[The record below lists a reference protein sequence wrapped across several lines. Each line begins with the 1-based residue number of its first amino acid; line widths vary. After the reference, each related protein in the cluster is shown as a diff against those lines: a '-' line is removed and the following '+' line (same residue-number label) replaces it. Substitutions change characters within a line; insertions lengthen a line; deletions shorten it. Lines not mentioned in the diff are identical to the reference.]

1 MKTHDNPSSKAGALP
16 RDLGGGLTLRQA
28 TPADLEAL
36 ADFNAQIHRDRGVEE
51 PNERVRVLVQDLMS
65 GTHPAVRPEDFA
77 MVEDTRTGAI
87 VSSLNLISQTWTYEG
102 IPFEVGRP
110 EMVGTHPD
118 YRRRGLIRAQFETI
132 HRWSA
137 ERGEMAQAITGIPWY
152 YRQFGYEMAMT
163 LGGGRVGYRP
173 NVPELKDGEDE
184 PYRVRPATVDDL
196 PFIAGLYDRSAD
208 RQPVHCLHSEAHWR
222 YELNGRSASND
233 DGRLLRVVETD
244 AGEPVGFLVHAGW
257 LQGKQMWLST
267 YELEPGISWPAATP
281 SVMRYLW
288 TTGEEYAARDAARDG
303 NRHGTAC
310 EAFGFGLGEEHPVYA
325 AFANRLPDVR
335 EPYAWYIRV
344 PDVMGF
350 LRHVAPALER
360 RLAASDAAGYTGEIK
375 VSFYRSGLLLK
386 LEQGRLAEVVD
397 WSPEPSDWGNAAFP
411 DLTFLHLLFGHRTCG
426 ELRHI
431 FRDCWTDN
439 SEVRAVLDGLFPKR
453 PSHVWPID

>member
-1 MKTHDNPSSKAGALP
+1 METHNDLSWTCSTGEALP
-16 RDLGGGLTLRQA
+16 RDMGDGLILRQA
-28 TPADLEAL
+28 TPADAQAL
-36 ADFNAQIHRDRGVEE
+36 ADFNAQIHRERGVEE

-65 GTHPAVRPEDFA
+65 GTHPAVRPEDFTV
-77 MVEDTRTGAI
+77 VEDTHTGTI

-102 IPFEVGRP
+102 IPFKVGRP

-118 YRRRGLIRAQFETI
+118 YRRRGLVRAQFETI

-163 LGGGRVGYRP
+163 LGGARIGYKSH
-173 NVPELKDGEDE
+173 VPELKEGEDE
-184 PYRVRPATVDDL
+184 PYRVRPATADDL
-196 PFIAGLYDRSAD
+196 PFIAELYDRIAE
-208 RQPVHCLHSEAHWR
+208 RQPVHCLRSEAHWR
-222 YELNGRSASND
+222 YELDGRSASND
-233 DGRLLRVVETD
+233 DGQLLRVVETD
-244 AGEPVGFLVHAGW
+244 AGELAGFLVHAGW
-257 LQGKQMWLST
+257 LRGQQMWTST
-267 YELEPGISWPAATP
+267 YELKPGVSWLAVTP

-288 TTGEEYAARDAARDG
+288 TTGEEYAARDG
-303 NRHGTAC
+303 KAC
-310 EAFGFGLGEEHPVYA
+310 EAFGLGLGEEHPVYTV
-325 AFANRLPDVR
+325 FANRLPDVR
-335 EPYAWYIRV
+335 DPYAWYIRV
-344 PDVMGF
+344 PDVAGF

-360 RLAASDAAGYTGEIK
+360 RLAASDAAGYSGEIK

-453 PSHVWPID
+453 PSHVWAID